1 MRHSPFYSS
10 LSSLSYWTAAISL
23 VYGPSSRSHT
33 HTGRELFPGSD
44 LLKVKDRVPVI
55 AREIVHY
62 DPDIA
67 CLQEMDRLEVHNRVF
82 SAAGYST
89 HSFTGALPSVGRD

>member
-1 MRHSPFYSS
+1 M
-10 LSSLSYWTAAISL
+10 
-23 VYGPSSRSHT
+23 
-33 HTGRELFPGSD
+33 
-44 LLKVKDRVPVI
+44 LKVKDRVPVI

-62 DPDIA
+62 EPDIA

-89 HSFTGALPSVGRD
+89 HSFTGALPSIRRR